1 MEQIRALEKEG
12 LIQVTYR
19 DMGSDVKRIDL
30 PVAAVE
36 KLCQREG
43 MEDSR
48 QRQLRYLEEVRAW
61 SAPVQEVPWLRSYY
75 EDLIRRLEAG
85 KIVKEPEDPDLF
97 RCLNTLAELKEPVW
111 ERVFSCMVFKN
122 SKKFRSGGY
131 REKVISV
138 LKNGLYGCPFYEEG
152 MTDDGLLTA
161 CGILT
166 YSQTLEW
173 KGPLQYQIMEVQADT
188 SALRY
193 GCVLNAQTL
202 EYAEVSGC
210 SGCVSTVMTIEN
222 KANYENM
229 AYAEDTLYIYCH
241 GFFSPK
247 EFRFLSGLRGVLPAG
262 VKYLHWGD
270 MDYGGI
276 RIYQY
281 IKRHLFPELVP
292 YRMDARDFEEAIR
305 MGAGIGLEESTREKL
320 ENMDAGELDG
330 LKQAILR
337 TGKTVEQEML
347 LAAACSR

>member
-1 MEQIRALEKEG
+1 M
-12 LIQVTYR
+12 
-19 DMGSDVKRIDL
+19 
-30 PVAAVE
+30 
-36 KLCQREG
+36 
-43 MEDSR
+43 
-48 QRQLRYLEEVRAW
+48 
-61 SAPVQEVPWLRSYY
+61 
-75 EDLIRRLEAG
+75 
-85 KIVKEPEDPDLF
+85 
-97 RCLNTLAELKEPVW
+97 
-111 ERVFSCMVFKN
+111 
-122 SKKFRSGGY
+122 
-131 REKVISV
+131 ISV

-202 EYAEVSGC
+202 EHAEVSGC

-247 EFRFLSGLRGVLPAG
+247 ELRFLSGLRGVLPAG

-292 YRMDARDFEEAIR
+292 YRMDTRDFEEHERKAGKHGR
-305 MGAGIGLEESTREKL
+305 GRAGRAETGDPADRKDGGAGDAAGSCMQLLTFLAVTKKCILFMGEDKRPHMKAFEEFGWNGCWR
-320 ENMDAGELDG
+320 
-330 LKQAILR
+330 
-337 TGKTVEQEML
+337 
-347 LAAACSR
+347 SRKIITWV